1 MKHIAARVGALSLGL
16 IGGLIGTLLLINV
29 VFARDAVGVSAQTS
43 ASNRIAGPPPLA
55 LRLNL
60 AQDVAPGAVTIDGPS
75 AGQTGVTYIFTATV
89 NPPTATLPIT
99 FTWQASDQSPV
110 TQSSSLSDTLSF
122 TWLITGSKRITVTAT
137 NASGSV
143 TGTHAITIDSGGDIT
158 PPSVTATDPA
168 GGATGVPRN
177 ASIIVDFS
185 EAMNTASV
193 STLITPAIGFTPG
206 WSLSDTRL
214 VLTHSDLAANTRYTV
229 TVSAGRDPAGNS
241 LANAPYT
248 WVFTTTTS
256 AASEADLALS
266 KARIGTGSVAAG
278 ERITYTL
285 VITNNGPTTP
295 ITATVVDTFNNAS
308 ALAAVSGAGCAWTPG
323 SAAITCTLSSI
334 GVGNPALVAL
344 IATTTETFS
353 GTLINNASVSPVG
366 DIIDPNPNN
375 SSAGPVMVSVTKGYT
390 IFLPMILK

>member
-1 MKHIAARVGALSLGL
+1 MKHIAARFGALSLGL

-29 VFARDAVGVSAQTS
+29 VSAREAVGASAQTS

-60 AQDVAPGAVTIDGPS
+60 AQDVAPGAVSIDGPS
-75 AGQTGVTYIFTATV
+75 AGQTGVSYIFTATV

-99 FTWQASDQSPV
+99 FTWQATDQPQV
-110 TQSSSLSDTLSF
+110 TQTSGLSDTLSF

-137 NASGSV
+137 NAAGSV

-158 PPSVTATDPA
+158 PPVVTATDPA
-168 GGATGVPRN
+168 GGATDVPRN
-177 ASIIVDFS
+177 APIVVDFS

-193 STLITPAIGFTPG
+193 STLITPAIGLTPG
-206 WSLSDTRL
+206 WGLSDTRL
-214 VLTHSDLAANTRYTV
+214 ALTHSDLAAETRYTV
-229 TVSAGRDPAGNS
+229 TVSAGSDPAGNS

-256 AASEADLALS
+256 TAPEADLALG
-266 KARIGTGSVAAG
+266 KARIGAGSVAAG

-285 VITNNGPTTP
+285 TITNNGPTTP
-295 ITATVVDTFNNAS
+295 VTATVVDTFNTAS

-334 GVGNPALVAL
+334 GAGNPALVTL
-344 IATTTETFS
+344 LVTTTETFS
-353 GTLINNASVSPVG
+353 GTLSNNASVSPVG
-366 DIIDPNPNN
+366 GIIDPDPGNN
-375 SSAGPVMVSVTKGYT
+375 SAGPMMITVTKHYT
-390 IFLPMILK
+390 VFLPMILK